1 MSFGHRD
8 AVGVDSKYVSRGGP
22 KLAHALIAF
31 EIAPADK
38 VCADLGSNVGGF
50 VDCLLRNGAA
60 RVYSIDTGRGVLD
73 WTLRQDARVVV
84 MERTNA
90 LDVCLAEQV
99 QLVTA
104 DVGWTRQHIILPR
117 AMDLLDRDGVI
128 VSLIKP
134 HYEADRRLLRRGVLP
149 DERAWPVVQETL
161 DRLAS
166 LGIVAGGV
174 VESPIR
180 GDRGNREWLAMF
192 AR

>member
-1 MSFGHRD
+1 M
-8 AVGVDSKYVSRGGP
+8 VDDTSAEYVSRGGL
-22 KLAHALIAF
+22 KLARALDHFKID
-31 EIAPADK
+31 PANL

-50 VDCLLRNGAA
+50 VDCLLKHGAS

-73 WTLRQDARVVV
+73 WSLRHDPRVVV

-90 LDVCLAEQV
+90 LDVSLPERV

-117 AMDLLDRDGVI
+117 AMDLLEPGGTI

-134 HYEADRRLLRRGVLP
+134 QYEADRPLLRRGVLP
-149 DERAWPVVQETL
+149 DENAWPVVQKTL
-161 DRLAS
+161 DRLAA
-166 LGIVAGGV
+166 LGIVASAT

-180 GDRGNREWLAMF
+180 GDGGNREWLAMF
-192 AR
+192 TR